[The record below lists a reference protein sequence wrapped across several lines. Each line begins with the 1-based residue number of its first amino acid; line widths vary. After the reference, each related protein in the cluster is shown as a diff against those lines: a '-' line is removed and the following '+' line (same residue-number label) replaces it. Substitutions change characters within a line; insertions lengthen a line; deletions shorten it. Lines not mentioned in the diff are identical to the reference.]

1 MRILAW
7 AFMASKIY
15 SSSGSSAADDGADA
29 EVEAAYGTGD
39 ADELS

>member
-1 MRILAW
+1 
-7 AFMASKIY
+7 MASKIY

-29 EVEAAYGTGD
+29 EVEVEAAYGTGD